1 MSHQQWGNPP
11 GGPPPNHGAPAPQD
25 AAQPQQGWPSQQ
37 GGAPPQQGAPQQGGW
52 QQGGWGGQPQQ
63 GGFGAQPQQGAY
75 GQPQQGGFGSQPQQG
90 AYGQPQ
96 QGGFGAQPHQG
107 AHGQPQQG
115 GFGAQPQQGGYGQ
128 PQQGGYGQPPQG
140 GYGAQPSQ
148 GGWAQPQQGG
158 ALGASPQPGGFGA
171 QPAQGTWGPPQ
182 PQGGYAGQPQPAAQ
196 WSGGLASAGSRFL
209 GRLIP
214 RLIGGGF
221 VGLIALGAAAYGWW
235 HNRELADPTSE
246 TTIDHVR
253 DHVVSTFTERM
264 VEVPRASQLCGYMVA
279 SARNVRVSDVVTEGN
294 AMGGT
299 GTAVVALDA
308 QPQAGV
314 TPPASGPCTASFHYN
329 YRIQTRYEG
338 RTSIDETTLSEL
350 QQFQPIAITATVNGA
365 LLPGDSTFD
374 DGGIFDTYGVR
385 LSASQPITIVAR
397 GGAETTNPGGNL
409 DVMFEVS
416 DVSGTRI
423 GIDDDSA
430 GNLNARLVVTPPA
443 DGLYFIRV
451 THALAGTHHGAYV
464 LVTTAGANPE
474 AT

>member
-63 GGFGAQPQQGAY
+63 GGFGAQPQQGGLGA
-75 GQPQQGGFGSQPQQG
+75 QPQQG

-96 QGGFGAQPHQG
+96 QGAY
-107 AHGQPQQG
+107 GQPQQG
-115 GFGAQPQQGGYGQ
+115 AYGQPQQGALGAQPQQQGGYGQ
-128 PQQGGYGQPPQG
+128 PQQGGYGQPQQG

-196 WSGGLASAGSRFL
+196 WSGGLASAAGQVGSRFL

-221 VGLIALGAAAYGWW
+221 VGVIALGAAAYGWW

-397 GGAETTNPGGNL
+397 GGAETTNPGGDL
-409 DVMFEVS
+409 DVMLEVS

>member
-1 MSHQQWGNPP
+1 MLRSAAMSHQQWGNPP

-63 GGFGAQPQQGAY
+63 GGFGAQPQQGGY
-75 GQPQQGGFGSQPQQG
+75 GQPQQG

-96 QGGFGAQPHQG
+96 QGA
-107 AHGQPQQG
+107 
-115 GFGAQPQQGGYGQ
+115 
-128 PQQGGYGQPPQG
+128 YGQPPQG
-140 GYGAQPSQ
+140 AFGAQPSQ

-308 QPQAGV
+308 QPQTGV

-397 GGAETTNPGGNL
+397 GGAETTNPGGDL